1 MSKTRNIQSYSP
13 KCNIYIPIGG
23 VGSRLRK
30 GLKTFSLPSKCF
42 IEYNNSTLLESIVAR
57 TAFVAKKYHI
67 IYCHKEQYNMS
78 YELLGDSYRGIPIV
92 YVHNSSTN
100 PYACLPVDES
110 CLAVMGDTFAPKDT
124 FKTIVSVAEQEGKIT
139 VLKLE
144 PEIRS
149 QPNFYYLLQD
159 THLVDYSKEKKDEY
173 KNFDIGQ
180 VLYFP
185 KTQIKECLEKA
196 VTIDPLSML
205 HYYIR
210 TTGIMCLDLSCIN
223 INTVEDFQRVFN

>member
-1 MSKTRNIQSYSP
+1 MSKTRDIQNSWA

-57 TAFVAKKYHI
+57 TAFVARKYHI
-67 IYCHKEQYNMS
+67 IYCHKEQYDMS
-78 YELLGDSYRGIPIV
+78 YKLLGDFYQGIPIV
-92 YVHNSSTN
+92 YVHNSSSN
-100 PYACLPVDES
+100 PYACLPVDEG
-110 CLAVMGDTFAPKDT
+110 CLAVMGDTFAPEDT
-124 FKTIVSVAEQEGKIT
+124 FKTIVSVAEQEGKIV

-149 QPNFYYLLQD
+149 QPNCYYLLHNS
-159 THLVDYSKEKKDEY
+159 HLIDYSKEKKDEY
-173 KNFDIGQ
+173 KIFDIGQ

-185 KTQIKECLEKA
+185 KSLIVECLEKA
-196 VTIDPLSML
+196 ITIDPLSML
-205 HYYIR
+205 HYYIK
-210 TTGIMCLDLSCIN
+210 TTGIMCLDLNCIN
-223 INTVEDFQRVFN
+223 INTVEDFQRVFK